1 MKNVRIW
8 FKKDKECRFIS
19 HLDLN
24 RVMLRAV
31 YRAKLPIW
39 YTEGF
44 NPHPFITFPLPLS
57 LGFRG
62 ETECMDVRM
71 LDESFDL
78 STVAE
83 IMNPFLP
90 EGIRVYDATEMKMK
104 PGEIAFA
111 RFTAKLYS
119 DNFTP
124 TELKNELCELM
135 LLDEFLVPKKTKSG
149 IKDVNV
155 SEYLRMIQIDSA
167 DEEYLNISATLPAGS
182 TNNVNIQLLLT
193 AFENYVKSDVY
204 HDITRLGVFDKEMR
218 PFE

>member
-62 ETECMDVRM
+62 ECECMDVRF

-78 STVAE
+78 KSVSE

-90 EGIRVYDATEMKMK
+90 EGIRVYDATECKMK
-104 PGEIAFA
+104 PGDITYAEFS
-111 RFTAKLYS
+111 AKIFS
-119 DNFTP
+119 DTLSSS
-124 TELKNELCELM
+124 ELKSELCELM
-135 LLDEFLVPKKTKSG
+135 LLEEFTVPKKTKSG
-149 IKDVNV
+149 IKDINV
-155 SEYLRMIQIDSA
+155 SEYLRLIEIISCEDA
-167 DEEYLNISATLPAGS
+167 LDISATLPAGS
-182 TNNVNIQLLLT
+182 SNNVNVQLLLK
-193 AFENYVKSDVY
+193 AFENYLGSEIY
-204 HDITRLGVFDKEMR
+204 YDITRHGVFDKEMR

>member
-24 RVMLRAV
+24 RVMLRTV
-31 YRAKLPIW
+31 FRAKLPIW

-62 ETECMDVRM
+62 ETECMDVRF
-71 LDESFDL
+71 LDENFDL
-78 STVAE
+78 SKVQD
-83 IMNPFLP
+83 IMNPYLP
-90 EGIRVYDATEMKMK
+90 DGLRVYDATECKMK
-104 PGEIAFA
+104 PGDIAFA
-111 RFTAKLYS
+111 KFTAKLYS
-119 DNFTP
+119 DTLSAE
-124 TELKNELCELM
+124 ELKSELCELM

-149 IKDVNV
+149 IKDINV
-155 SEYLRMIQIDSA
+155 SEYLRMIEIDSV
-167 DEEYLNISATLPAGS
+167 DETLNISATLPAGS
-182 TNNVNIQLLLT
+182 TNNVNIQLLIT
-193 AFENYVKSDVY
+193 AFESYVKTDIY
-204 HDITRLGVFDKEMR
+204 HDITRLGVFNKEMK

>member
-24 RVMLRAV
+24 RVMLRTV
-31 YRAKLPIW
+31 FRAKLPIW

-62 ETECMDVRM
+62 EAECMDVRF
-71 LDESFDL
+71 LEEDFDL
-78 STVAE
+78 SKVAE

-90 EGIRVYDATEMKMK
+90 DGIRVYDATECKMK
-104 PGEIAFA
+104 PGDIAFA
-111 RFTAKLYS
+111 KFTAKLYS
-119 DNFTP
+119 DEMSDN
-124 TELKNELCELM
+124 ELKTQLCQLM
-135 LLDEFLVPKKTKSG
+135 KMDEYLVPKKTKSG

-155 SEYLRMIQIDSA
+155 SEYLKLIEISPDCDA
-167 DEEYLNISATLPAGS
+167 LNIAVTLPAGS
-182 TNNVNIQLLLT
+182 INNVNVQLLIKAL
-193 AFENYVKSDVY
+193 ESYVASDVY
-204 HDITRLGVFDKEMR
+204 YDITRLGVFNREMK

>member
-24 RVMLRAV
+24 RVMLRTV
-31 YRAKLPIW
+31 FRAKLPIW

-62 ETECMDVRM
+62 EAECMDVRF
-71 LDESFDL
+71 LEEDFDL
-78 STVAE
+78 SKVAE

-90 EGIRVYDATEMKMK
+90 DGIRVYDATECKMK
-104 PGEIAFA
+104 PGDIAFA
-111 RFTAKLYS
+111 KFTAKLYS
-119 DNFTP
+119 DAMSDN
-124 TELKNELCELM
+124 ELKTQLCQLM
-135 LLDEFLVPKKTKSG
+135 KMDEYFVPKKTKSG

-155 SEYLRMIQIDSA
+155 AEYLKLIEILPDCDA
-167 DEEYLNISATLPAGS
+167 LNIAVTLPAGS
-182 TNNVNIQLLLT
+182 INNVNVQLLIKAL
-193 AFENYVKSDVY
+193 ESYVASDVY
-204 HDITRLGVFDKEMR
+204 YDITRLGVFNKEMH
-218 PFE
+218 PFA

>member
-78 STVAE
+78 SIVAD
-83 IMNPFLP
+83 IMNPYLP

-119 DNFTP
+119 DALSP
-124 TELKNELCELM
+124 EELRNELCELM

-149 IKDVNV
+149 IKDINV
-155 SEYLRMIQIDSA
+155 SEYLKLIEIDFI
-167 DEEYLNISATLPAGS
+167 DNEHLNISVTLPAGS
-182 TNNVNIQLLLT
+182 TNNVNVQLLIT
-193 AFENYVKSDVY
+193 ALESYVENDVY
-204 HDITRLGVFDKEMR
+204 YDITRLGVFDKEMH
-218 PFE
+218 PFK

>member
-24 RVMLRAV
+24 RVMLRTV
-31 YRAKLPIW
+31 YRSKLPIW

-62 ETECMDVRM
+62 EAECMDVRF
-71 LDESFDL
+71 LDENFDL
-78 STVAE
+78 STVAD

-90 EGIRVYDATEMKMK
+90 EGIRVYGATESKMK
-104 PGEIAFA
+104 PGDIAFA
-111 RFTAKLYS
+111 KFSARLYS
-119 DNFTP
+119 DTLSAR
-124 TELKNELCELM
+124 ELKTELCELM
-135 LLDEFLVPKKTKSG
+135 LLDECLVPKKTKSG
-149 IKDVNV
+149 IKDIDV
-155 SEYLRMIQIDSA
+155 SQYIKLIEILPDTDDLEITV
-167 DEEYLNISATLPAGS
+167 TLPAGS
-182 TNNVNIQLLLT
+182 ANNVNIQLLFT
-193 AFENYVKSDVY
+193 AFENYLKSDVY
-204 HDITRLGVFDKEMR
+204 YEITRHGVFDKEMR

>member
-24 RVMLRAV
+24 RVMLRTV
-31 YRAKLPIW
+31 FRAKLPIW

-62 ETECMDVRM
+62 EAECMDVRF
-71 LDESFDL
+71 LEEDFDL
-78 STVAE
+78 SKVAE

-90 EGIRVYDATEMKMK
+90 DGIRVYDATECKMK
-104 PGEIAFA
+104 PGDIAFA
-111 RFTAKLYS
+111 KFTAKLYS
-119 DNFTP
+119 DAMSDN
-124 TELKNELCELM
+124 ELKTQLCQLM
-135 LLDEFLVPKKTKSG
+135 KMDEYLVPKKTKSG

-155 SEYLRMIQIDSA
+155 SEYLKLIEISPDCDA
-167 DEEYLNISATLPAGS
+167 LNIAVTLPAGS
-182 TNNVNIQLLLT
+182 TNNVNVQLLIKAL
-193 AFENYVKSDVY
+193 ESYVKSDVY
-204 HDITRLGVFDKEMR
+204 YDITRLGVFNKEMH
-218 PFE
+218 PFA

>member
-24 RVMLRAV
+24 RVMLRTV

-62 ETECMDVRM
+62 EAECMDVRF
-71 LDESFDL
+71 LDENFDL
-78 STVAE
+78 STVAD

-90 EGIRVYDATEMKMK
+90 EGIRVYGATESKMK
-104 PGEIAFA
+104 PGDIAFA
-111 RFTAKLYS
+111 KFSARLYS
-119 DNFTP
+119 DTLSAR
-124 TELKNELCELM
+124 ELKTELCELM
-135 LLDEFLVPKKTKSG
+135 LLDECLVPKKTKSG
-149 IKDVNV
+149 IKDIDVSQYIKLIEILPDTDDLEITVTNV
-155 SEYLRMIQIDSA
+155 TKGFDFTVLIDLSKRQRDMLVA
-167 DEEYLNISATLPAGS
+167 GGLLNYTK
-182 TNNVNIQLLLT
+182 
-193 AFENYVKSDVY
+193 ENA
-204 HDITRLGVFDKEMR
+204 
-218 PFE
+218 

>member
-62 ETECMDVRM
+62 ERECMDVRF
-71 LDESFDL
+71 LDEGFDL

-83 IMNPFLP
+83 VMNPFLP
-90 EGIRVYDATEMKMK
+90 EGIRVYNATESKMK
-104 PGEIAFA
+104 PGDIAFA
-111 RFTAKLYS
+111 KFTAKLYS
-119 DNFTP
+119 DTL
-124 TELKNELCELM
+124 TAAELKAELCELM
-135 LLDEFLVPKKTKSG
+135 LLDEYFVPKKTKAG
-149 IKDVNV
+149 IKDVDV
-155 SEYLRMIQIDSA
+155 SEYLKLIQVISDSENLEIA
-167 DEEYLNISATLPAGS
+167 VTLPAGS
-182 TNNVNIQLLLT
+182 TNNVNIQLLIT
-193 AFENYVKSDVY
+193 AFESYIKSDVY
-204 HDITRLGVFDKEMR
+204 CDITRHGVFNMKMQA
-218 PFE
+218 FE

>member
-8 FKKDKECRFIS
+8 FKKDKECRYIS

-62 ETECMDVRM
+62 EAESMDVRF
-71 LDESFDL
+71 LDENFDL
-78 STVAE
+78 SNVAY
-83 IMNPFLP
+83 ILNPFLP
-90 EGIRVYDATEMKMK
+90 EGIRVYSATESKMK
-104 PGEIAFA
+104 PGDIAFA
-111 RFTAKLYS
+111 KFSAKLYS
-119 DNFTP
+119 DNLTAN
-124 TELKNELCELM
+124 ELKTELCELM
-135 LLDEFLVPKKTKSG
+135 LLDEYLVPKKTKSG
-149 IKDVNV
+149 IKDINV
-155 SEYLRMIQIDSA
+155 SEYLKLIEIASDT
-167 DEEYLNISATLPAGS
+167 DTLNINVTLPAGS
-182 TNNVNIQLLLT
+182 SNNVNIQLLIRAL
-193 AFENYVKSDVY
+193 ESYVKADVY
-204 HDITRLGVFDKEMR
+204 YDITRIGVFNKEMC

>member
-24 RVMLRAV
+24 RVMLRTV
-31 YRAKLPIW
+31 FRAKLPIW

-62 ETECMDVRM
+62 EAECMDVRF
-71 LDESFDL
+71 LDEDFDL
-78 STVAE
+78 SKVAE

-90 EGIRVYDATEMKMK
+90 DGIRVYDATECKMK
-104 PGEIAFA
+104 PGDIAFA
-111 RFTAKLYS
+111 KFTAKIYS
-119 DNFTP
+119 DAMSVD
-124 TELKNELCELM
+124 ELKTQLCQLM
-135 LLDEFLVPKKTKSG
+135 KLDEYLVPKKTKSG

-155 SEYLRMIQIDSA
+155 SEYLKLIEISPDCDA
-167 DEEYLNISATLPAGS
+167 LNIAVTLPAGS
-182 TNNVNIQLLLT
+182 ANNVNVQLLIKAL
-193 AFENYVKSDVY
+193 ESYVASDVY
-204 HDITRLGVFDKEMR
+204 YDITRLGVFNKEMK